1 MYINNLKG
9 KYVQHLLSVDDMSE
23 DFILEI
29 WTNALKNK
37 DNNSTSL
44 TGKILTNLFYEPSTR
59 TSSSFYSAMTK
70 KGGSV
75 IPINNVKFSSV
86 TKGET
91 LEDTIITMSTMS
103 DCIVLRHPEVGSAE
117 RAAKVS
123 PVPIINGGDG
133 DGEHPTQ
140 TLLDGLTIYSNNNN
154 NLDNLNITFIGD
166 LKNGRTVKSLVKLLS
181 RYKNNNFNFIS
192 PDNLRYPSD
201 ILPINS
207 FESDKIEDVI
217 SKTDVLYVT
226 RVQKERGSDH
236 NYALTEVTLSKLN
249 DKAIVMHPL
258 PRVNEIP
265 KKFDKDKRAK
275 YFEQMRNGLWCRM
288 ALLEKIILN

>member
-1 MYINNLKG
+1 M
-9 KYVQHLLSVDDMSE
+9 
-23 DFILEI
+23 
-29 WTNALKNK
+29 
-37 DNNSTSL
+37 
-44 TGKILTNLFYEPSTR
+44 
-59 TSSSFYSAMTK
+59 
-70 KGGSV
+70 
-75 IPINNVKFSSV
+75 
-86 TKGET
+86 
-91 LEDTIITMSTMS
+91 
-103 DCIVLRHPEVGSAE
+103 
-117 RAAKVS
+117 
-123 PVPIINGGDG
+123 
-133 DGEHPTQ
+133 
-140 TLLDGLTIYSNNNN
+140 
-154 NLDNLNITFIGD
+154 
-166 LKNGRTVKSLVKLLS
+166 S

-192 PDNLRYPSD
+192 PHNLRYPSD

-236 NYALTEVTLSKLN
+236 NYALTEETLSKLN

-265 KKFDKDKRAK
+265 KEFDKDKRAK